1 MSAKPYQY
9 LRQAMKE
16 KGIEQSDLCYALDRS
31 STYITARIQ
40 GRMPWLQNE
49 QYAIM
54 DMLGEPYD
62 RLHIVFPPKGKTLR
76 NQRDCTSEARA
87 AILSAIQI
95 LSEKVAKL

>member
-40 GRMPWLQNE
+40 GRMPWMQNE
-49 QYAIM
+49 Q
-54 DMLGEPYD
+54 YD
-62 RLHIVFPPKGKTLR
+62 RLHIVFPPQGQTLR